1 MPEFNNRQTGEVNE
15 HNPTHTSA
23 GQTHSHNPEHLEG
36 STQTAHDEAHRLSN
50 SWMHSAGDHYAVL
63 WTKGHENN
71 PKGTRYEG
79 SHVSPTYGDK
89 SGLILHG
96 GARARKFENHE
107 VAAVSY
113 VQRR

>member
-1 MPEFNNRQTGEVNE
+1 MPEFHNRQTGEVRE
-15 HNPTHTSA
+15 
-23 GQTHSHNPEHLEG
+23 HNPEHLDG

-50 SWMHSAGDHYAVL
+50 TWMHSDGGHSAVV

-79 SHVSPTYGDK
+79 SHVSPSHDR

-96 GARARKFENHE
+96 GARARKFENSQ
-107 VAAVSY
+107 VATVNY
-113 VQRR
+113 VKNQ

>member
-36 STQTAHDEAHRLSN
+36 STQTAHDEAHRLSGT
-50 SWMHSAGDHYAVL
+50 WMHSAGDHYAVL

-96 GARARKFENHE
+96 GVRARKFENHE
-107 VAAVSY
+107 VAAVTY